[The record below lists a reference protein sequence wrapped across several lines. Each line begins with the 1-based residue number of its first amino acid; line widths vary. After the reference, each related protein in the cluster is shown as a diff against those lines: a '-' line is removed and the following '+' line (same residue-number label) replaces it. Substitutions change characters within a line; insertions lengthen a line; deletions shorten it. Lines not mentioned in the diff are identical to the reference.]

1 MSDLRELGERFF
13 LILVAGIFCFENHK
27 KPSDGSKEVSMA
39 EIEKLRVKCLSCG
52 VNLDVVKILN
62 THVYVR

>member
-1 MSDLRELGERFF
+1 MSDLRELGERFLSNTCCRNF
-13 LILVAGIFCFENHK
+13 IFENHK

-39 EIEKLRVKCLSCG
+39 EIEGLRVKSLSCG

-62 THVYVR
+62 SHVYI